1 MSTLRYTIS
10 SIALLFLAVVSLN
23 AAEAKDTL
31 KIATDTLK
39 IATDT
44 LKIATDTLKVA
55 TDTLKV
61 ATDTLQ
67 QKNEKIG
74 VVHLDSTM
82 VMSRDSV
89 SQVPKL
95 RSPVYQGAYVNVDIF
110 NPIATL
116 FNGGRFEFVVS
127 FDVSLWQRLF
137 PVVEY
142 GMMFM
147 NHEFSN
153 SHYKSDG
160 FFFRFG
166 ANYNF
171 LNFKPDRKKDHVF
184 GVGVRYGLSNVNYT
198 VSNALLENLYWKE
211 RTYMTNE
218 KRNVNVGWFEFMVGV
233 RVQVYKSFF
242 MGVNVK
248 VRAFPHFYKKE
259 IDYPAFIPGFGQY
272 NTNTANFGFE
282 YILSYQIP
290 YKKKQNIVNKISK

>member
-23 AAEAKDTL
+23 AAEAK
-31 KIATDTLK
+31 DTLK

-82 VMSRDSV
+82 VISRDSV
-89 SQVPKL
+89 RQVPKL
-95 RSPVYQGAYVNVDIF
+95 KSPVYQGAYVNVDIF

-137 PVVEY
+137 P
-142 GMMFM
+142 
-147 NHEFSN
+147 
-153 SHYKSDG
+153 
-160 FFFRFG
+160 
-166 ANYNF
+166 A
-171 LNFKPDRKKDHVF
+171 
-184 GVGVRYGLSNVNYT
+184 NVNYT

-248 VRAFPHFYKKE
+248 VSTYCHTRYHIKRNRTLLIK
-259 IDYPAFIPGFGQY
+259 
-272 NTNTANFGFE
+272 
-282 YILSYQIP
+282 
-290 YKKKQNIVNKISK
+290 